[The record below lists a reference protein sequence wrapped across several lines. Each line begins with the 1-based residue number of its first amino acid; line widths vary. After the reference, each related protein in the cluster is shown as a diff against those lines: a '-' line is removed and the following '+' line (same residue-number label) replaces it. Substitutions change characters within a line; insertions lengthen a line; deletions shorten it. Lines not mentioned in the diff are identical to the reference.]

1 MMNLFF
7 PFESS
12 FMIFPMGLVLLLF
25 GFMFIGGNF
34 LSKGMFFLIMG
45 QFTSKFSGMFF
56 FYFSVFFV
64 ILFMNLLGMMPFGFS
79 VSSLLVV
86 TFSFSVMLW
95 ISTIIR
101 GYSNNFKYNIAHLL
115 PLGTPYAL
123 VLMLVWIEIMS
134 QFARPLALG
143 IRLMANI
150 TAGHLLLHLIS
161 QGFFF
166 LGPMGILMMF
176 LFSTLVILEI
186 AVSFIQPYVF
196 GLLLSLYM
204 NEGLGTE

>member
-7 PFESS
+7 PFESTL
-12 FMIFPMGLVLLLF
+12 MIFPIGLVMLLF
-25 GFMFIGGNF
+25 GFYFFGNKI
-34 LSKGMFFLIMG
+34 LNKGMFLLIMG
-45 QFTSKFSGMFF
+45 QFTNKFSGMFF

-64 ILFMNLLGMMPFGFS
+64 ILAMNLLGMLPFGFS
-79 VSSLLVV
+79 MSSLLVV

-95 ISTIIR
+95 ISTVLR
-101 GYSNNFKYNIAHLL
+101 GYMINLKYNIAHLL
-115 PLGTPYAL
+115 PMGTPYFL
-123 VLMLVWIEIMS
+123 VFMLVWIEIMS
-134 QFARPLALG
+134 QLARPLALG

-166 LGPMGILMMF
+166 MGPMGIFVLF
-176 LFSTLVILEI
+176 LFSILVILEI

-204 NEGLGTE
+204 NEGLGSE